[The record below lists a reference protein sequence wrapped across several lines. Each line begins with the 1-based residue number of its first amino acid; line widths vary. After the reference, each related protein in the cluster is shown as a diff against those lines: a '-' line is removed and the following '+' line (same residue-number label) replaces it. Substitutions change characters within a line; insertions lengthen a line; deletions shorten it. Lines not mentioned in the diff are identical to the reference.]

1 MSLGVGVSPGNVAV
15 HHGVGSLKAM
25 DRKVKVAE
33 VALRCL
39 ILVLG
44 ILVASLVATDTQVKK
59 IFSIEKKAKF
69 TEMKALV
76 FLVIANGIAAGYS
89 LIQAIRC
96 VVSAVKGSVLFSKP
110 LAWVIFSCDQVL
122 AYVCL
127 AAVAAAVQSAVLGEF
142 GQTELEWMSICNMYG
157 KFCNQV
163 GEGIVGALVVSI
175 SMVSISCLSAF
186 NLFRLYGK
194 NKGRAGDI

>member
-1 MSLGVGVSPGNVAV
+1 M
-15 HHGVGSLKAM
+15 
-25 DRKVKVAE
+25 
-33 VALRCL
+33 
-39 ILVLG
+39 
-44 ILVASLVATDTQVKK
+44 
-59 IFSIEKKAKF
+59 
-69 TEMKALV
+69 
-76 FLVIANGIAAGYS
+76 
-89 LIQAIRC
+89 
-96 VVSAVKGSVLFSKP
+96 
-110 LAWVIFSCDQVL
+110 QVL

-127 AAVAAAVQSAVLGEF
+127 AAVAAAAQSAVLGEF

-163 GEGIVGALVVSI
+163 GEGIVVALVVSI

>member
-1 MSLGVGVSPGNVAV
+1 MSPGNVAV

-44 ILVASLVATDTQVKK
+44 VLVASLVATDTQVKK

-76 FLVIANGIAAGYS
+76 
-89 LIQAIRC
+89 
-96 VVSAVKGSVLFSKP
+96 
-110 LAWVIFSCDQVL
+110 
-122 AYVCL
+122 
-127 AAVAAAVQSAVLGEF
+127 
-142 GQTELEWMSICNMYG
+142 
-157 KFCNQV
+157 
-163 GEGIVGALVVSI
+163 
-175 SMVSISCLSAF
+175 
-186 NLFRLYGK
+186 
-194 NKGRAGDI
+194 

>member
-15 HHGVGSLKAM
+15 HHGVGSLKSM

-44 ILVASLVATDTQVKK
+44 VLVASLVATDTQVKK

-76 FLVIANGIAAGYS
+76 
-89 LIQAIRC
+89 
-96 VVSAVKGSVLFSKP
+96 
-110 LAWVIFSCDQVL
+110 
-122 AYVCL
+122 
-127 AAVAAAVQSAVLGEF
+127 
-142 GQTELEWMSICNMYG
+142 
-157 KFCNQV
+157 
-163 GEGIVGALVVSI
+163 
-175 SMVSISCLSAF
+175 
-186 NLFRLYGK
+186 
-194 NKGRAGDI
+194 